1 MFNLCSRNPSS
12 SRMLFAAVGVARLM
26 SAVGIGTHCVGQTL
40 FGVSVLK
47 IDPSGGSG
55 A

>member
-1 MFNLCSRNPSS
+1 MFNPCSQYPSLPRLS
-12 SRMLFAAVGVARLM
+12 FAAAGVVRSM
-26 SAVGIGTHCVGQTL
+26 STVGIGTYRIGQTL

-55 A
+55 V

>member
-12 SRMLFAAVGVARLM
+12 SRMLFAAMGVVRLM
-26 SAVGIGTHCVGQTL
+26 STVGIGTYRIGQTL

-55 A
+55 V